1 MESHTLDMVAL
12 DDRLPL
18 PAVSKPL
25 RPDHQKFTS
34 CSADWKGRLTRHGK
48 HGGMRAAVFVM
59 GLQAFEIMAIA
70 AVGNNLI
77 TYVFNDMHYSLPKS
91 ANIVTN
97 FVGTIFLLSIL
108 GGFLADSY
116 LGSFL
121 TIIIFGLIEL
131 TGYIVMAVQAHLP
144 RLKPDKC
151 NILNSEEVCKQ
162 PKGVQA
168 FFLFL
173 GLYLVALGSGCLKPN
188 MIAHGGDQFD
198 ANDAKDRRKIST
210 YFNFAY
216 LSFCIG
222 ELIALT
228 FLVWIQSRCGMD
240 VGFAVSASVMVL
252 GLVSITT
259 GTPFYRNRL
268 PQGSVLTRIAQ
279 VLVAAAHKRRLSC
292 PSDPRMLHEL
302 LDSYPYNYH
311 MEKSILKNTQP
322 DRQLLFHTDQ
332 FRFLDKAAIVDQ
344 NEDGSPWKLCTVTQ
358 VEQVKLVIRV
368 IPIFACTIV
377 MNCIL
382 AQLQTFSVQ
391 QGSTMDNRLGSNSFH
406 VPAASLQAIPYIML
420 VILVPLYDTVL
431 VPFLR
436 GLTGKE
442 TGISQLQRIGI
453 GLFISTFSMVT
464 AALVEA
470 KRKQVARNS
479 GLMENSDNKVSLPLT
494 IFWIAP
500 QFLVF
505 GLSEMFT
512 AVGLIEFF
520 YSQSPEGMQSLLTA
534 LTYCSYSFGFYLSGV
549 LVSIVNKVTSSGS
562 HGGWLSDN
570 NLNKDHLDLFYWMLA
585 VLSFINFLNY
595 IFWSRWYKYNPPFSH
610 QASQAPADC
619 HSSKVNASTS
629 PDLIPITG
637 N

>member
-1 MESHTLDMVAL
+1 MESHALDMVATDDL
-12 DDRLPL
+12 VPTDDR
-18 PAVSKPL
+18 
-25 RPDHQKFTS
+25 KFTS
-34 CSADWKGRLTRHGK
+34 VDWKGRDTVHGR

-108 GGFLADSY
+108 GGIISDSY

-121 TIIIFGLIEL
+121 TIIVFGLIEL
-131 TGYIVMAVQAHLP
+131 SGYIVMAVQAHVP
-144 RLKPDKC
+144 RLKPESC
-151 NILNSEEVCKQ
+151 NIMNPEETCKQ

-198 ANDAKDRRKIST
+198 ANDAKERRKMST

-240 VGFAVSASVMVL
+240 VGFGVSASVMVL
-252 GLVSITT
+252 GLVSITI
-259 GTPFYRNRL
+259 GTPFYRNRV
-268 PQGSVLTRIAQ
+268 PQGSVLTRVAQ
-279 VLVAAAHKRRLSC
+279 VLVAAAHKRKLRC

-302 LDSYPYNYH
+302 RDPYPYNYH
-311 MEKSILKNTQP
+311 LEKAVLKNTQP
-322 DRQLLFHTDQ
+322 DRQLLLHTDQ

-358 VEQVKLVIRV
+358 VEQVKVVIRV

-377 MNCIL
+377 MNCTL

-391 QGSTMDNRLGSNSFH
+391 QGSTMDSRLGRSNFH
-406 VPAASLQAIPYIML
+406 VPPASLQAIPYIML
-420 VILVPLYDTVL
+420 VVLVPLYDAVL

-436 GLTGKE
+436 GMTGKE

-470 KRKQVARNS
+470 KRKQVGRDS
-479 GLMENSDNKVSLPLT
+479 GLMDGPDKVSLPLT

-520 YSQSPEGMQSLLTA
+520 YSQSPAGMQSMLTA

-562 HGGWLSDN
+562 NGGWLSDN
-570 NLNKDHLDLFYWMLA
+570 NLNKDHLDLFYWLLA
-585 VLSFINFLNY
+585 ALSFINFLNY
-595 IFWSRWYKYNPPFSH
+595 IFWSRWYKYNSAFHHP
-610 QASQAPADC
+610 ASQISADC
-619 HSSKVNASTS
+619 HSSRVNASTS
-629 PDLIPITG
+629 PDVFRNTG